1 MVASPALL
9 GGQYTAEQNED
20 GTWNVLGV
28 PVFAELPPGERRNRK
43 FIGEEWHR
51 RALAHHQQKE
61 KTKEDG
67 GDLYLPP
74 IHVGHHDE
82 GKDTPQAGKL
92 QLSTVTRTSL
102 DGKKQS
108 SLRANFLRVPQV
120 VFDQIERGD
129 LSYLSV
135 EVADWDEPMIASLAL
150 LPDEAPFFKWPLLTI
165 GEKRVALSELSS
177 AQFFDGPMRGVFGS
191 PKGGRILFRLFEKGS
206 SMPKKTEKLRGDI
219 PGEEEEGD
227 VTNIQVD
234 QDEDPEPT
242 MRDLLGAM
250 NKGFATLAQ
259 AMSGGGGAQFT
270 DDEDE
275 EEKPDENFVED
286 DGAPAEQKEGATVVA
301 FKGAKNL
308 ESAKNLAK
316 LSGEVSALRQESSNR
331 MKADATNA
339 LCAKSE
345 KKLEAYGITDA
356 TRATIRKFAESGNEE
371 LVDEYVTS
379 FMQTVPVDPPTTLA
393 RYEATRVSGG
403 RLSEHVEKFRAQGP
417 DAFEAA
423 CEADAAYEALAK
435 SGLRVPRDR
444 FVAIG
449 VEERLEKAK
458 AFAEKPLAV

>member
-28 PVFAELPPGERRNRK
+28 PVFAELPPGERRNQT

-51 RALAHHQQKE
+51 KALAHHKQKE
-61 KTKEDG
+61 KKKEDG

-92 QLSTVTRTSL
+92 QLATVTKTSL
-102 DGKKQS
+102 DGKEQS
-108 SLRANFLRVPQV
+108 SLRANFLRVPQA

-177 AQFFDGPMRGVFGS
+177 AQFYDGPMRGVFGS

-206 SMPKKTEKLRGDI
+206 LMPKKTEKLRGDI
-219 PGEEEEGD
+219 PGEEEEPD
-227 VTNIQVD
+227 VTNIKVEQG
-234 QDEDPEPT
+234 EEEEEPT
-242 MRDLLGAM
+242 MRDVMTAM
-250 NKGFATLAQ
+250 KAGFAEMAQ
-259 AMSGGGGAQFT
+259 ALGGGGSRFAQ
-270 DDEDE
+270 DEEE

-286 DGAPAEQKEGATVVA
+286 DGAPAEQEEGATVVA
-301 FKGAKNL
+301 FKGAKQI
-308 ESAKNLAK
+308 AK
-316 LSGEVSALRQESSNR
+316 LSGEVSALRQESTAR
-331 MKADATNA
+331 LKADTVDA
-339 LCAKSE
+339 LCAKNE
-345 KKLEAYGITDA
+345 KKLEAYGLTDA
-356 TRATIRKFAESGNEE
+356 TKATIRKFAESGNEE
-371 LVDEYVTS
+371 LVDEFVES
-379 FMQTVPVDPPTTLA
+379 FQKTVPIDPPTTLA
-393 RYEATRVSGG
+393 RYEATRTSGG

-423 CEADAAYEALAK
+423 CEADAAYDALKK

-458 AFAEKPLAV
+458 ALAEKPLAV

>member
-9 GGQYTAEQNED
+9 GGQYTAEKNED

-51 RALAHHQQKE
+51 RAVAYHRQKE
-61 KTKEDG
+61 QKKEDG

-82 GKDTPQAGKL
+82 GFETPQAGKF
-92 QLSTVTRTSL
+92 QLVEVVRVSL

-108 SLRANFLRVPQV
+108 AIRANFLRVPQS

-135 EVADWDEPMIASLAL
+135 EVADWDKPMIASVAL

-165 GEKRVALSELSS
+165 GEKREALSELSS
-177 AQFFDGPMRGVFGS
+177 AQFYDGPMRGVFGS
-191 PKGGRILFRLFEKGS
+191 SKGGRILFRLFERRTTMADKT
-206 SMPKKTEKLRGDI
+206 KKFAGI
-219 PGEEEEGD
+219 PGEREQEAPQD
-227 VTNIQVD
+227 VTNIQID

-242 MRDLLGAM
+242 MRDVMSAM
-250 NKGFATLAQ
+250 QAGFAEMAKAL
-259 AMSGGGGAQFT
+259 GGGGRFQETEEA
-270 DDEDE
+270 DEQ
-275 EEKPDENFVED
+275 FVED
-286 DGAPAEQKEGATVVA
+286 DGAPAEQEEGERVAA
-301 FKGAKNL
+301 FKGAKQI
-308 ESAKNLAK
+308 AK
-316 LSGEVSALRQESSNR
+316 LSGEVSALRQESTAR
-331 MKADATNA
+331 LKADTVDA
-339 LCAKSE
+339 LCESSE
-345 KKLEAYGITDA
+345 KKLEGYGITAA
-356 TRATIRKFAESGNEE
+356 TKATIRKFAESGNDE
-371 LVDEYVTS
+371 LVNEFVDS
-379 FMQTVPVDPPTTLA
+379 FKQNVPIDPPGSLA

-403 RLSEHVEKFRAQGP
+403 RLSEHVEKFRAEGP

-423 CEADAAYEALAK
+423 CSADAEYEALAK

-458 AFAEKPLAV
+458 ALAEKALTAS